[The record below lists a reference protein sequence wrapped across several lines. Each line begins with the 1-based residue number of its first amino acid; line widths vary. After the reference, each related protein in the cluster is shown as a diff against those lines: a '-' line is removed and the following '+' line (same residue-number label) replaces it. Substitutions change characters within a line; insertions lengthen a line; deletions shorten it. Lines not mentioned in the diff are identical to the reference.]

1 MPTRRT
7 TWSWS
12 SCLFPTPLRPGDRVA
27 VPAPA
32 GPILPEIAR
41 AGLALLAERYQVGV
55 DDAIFERT
63 GFLAGSD
70 ERRAD
75 ELNRYMND
83 PDIRAIIP
91 ARGGYGMMRILE
103 MLDPGALHRDPK
115 PIMGFSDITV
125 LHAWCA
131 RTAQVR
137 PIHGPMVQQLPRL
150 PRTDL
155 EWMFRILEDPAPPGP
170 IPAELERGGDRGGGT
185 VEGRLVGGNLELL
198 TRLIGTPWQLDLGA
212 TILMI
217 EDVGERPYRI
227 DRMLTQLKLSGQL
240 EGVRAAAIGDF
251 LRSEEQ
257 DGSPPSAREV
267 IEERLAAFEIP
278 AVFGVPIGHGDRNLA
293 LPIGAKCAV
302 DLTEGKLI
310 LEEGAVGPG

>member
-1 MPTRRT
+1 MPTKKI

-12 SCLFPTPLRPGDRVA
+12 SCLFPVALRPGDRVA

-32 GPILPEIAR
+32 GPILPEVAR
-41 AGLALLAERYQVGV
+41 AGLDLLAQRYEVVV

-75 ELNRYMND
+75 ELNRYLAD

-91 ARGGYGMMRILE
+91 ARGGYGVMRILE

-115 PIMGFSDITV
+115 PIMGFSDVTA
-125 LHAWCA
+125 LSAWCA

-150 PRTDL
+150 PAEDL
-155 EWMFRILEDPAPPGP
+155 AWMFRMLEDPSPPGP
-170 IPAELERGGDRGGGT
+170 IPAALTRTGDRGGGT
-185 VEGRLVGGNLELL
+185 LEGRLVGGNLEIL
-198 TRLIGTPWQLDLGA
+198 TRLLGTPWQLDLGA
-212 TILMI
+212 AILLF

-227 DRMLTQLKLSGQL
+227 DRMLTQLELAGQL
-240 EGVRAAAIGDF
+240 ESVRAAAIGEL
-251 LRSEEQ
+251 LRCEEA
-257 DGSPPSAREV
+257 DGSPPSAHEV
-267 IEERLAAFEIP
+267 VEERLAAFEIP
-278 AVFGVPIGHGDRNLA
+278 AVTGLPVGHGDRNLA
-293 LPIGAKCAV
+293 LPIGGKCAV

-310 LEEGAVGPG
+310 LEEGAVH

>member
-12 SCLFPTPLRPGDRVA
+12 SCLFPAPLRPGDRVA
-27 VPAPA
+27 IPAPA
-32 GPILPEIAR
+32 GPILPELAR
-41 AGLALLAERYQVGV
+41 PGLELLAQRYQLVV
-55 DDAIFERT
+55 DEAIFERT

-75 ELNRYMND
+75 EMNRYLSD
-83 PDIRAIIP
+83 PDIRAILP
-91 ARGGYGMMRILE
+91 ARGGYGVMRILE

-115 PIMGFSDITV
+115 PIVGFSDITA
-125 LHAWCA
+125 LHAWAA

-150 PRTDL
+150 PREDM
-155 EWMFRILEDPAPPGP
+155 EWLFRILEDPEAPGA
-170 IPAELERGGDRGGGT
+170 IPAELTRAGDRGGGT
-185 VEGRLVGGNLELL
+185 VEGRLVGGNLEIL
-198 TRLIGTPWQLDLGA
+198 TRLIGTPWQQDLGA
-212 TILMI
+212 SVLLM

-227 DRMLTQLKLSGQL
+227 DRMLTQLKLAGQL
-240 EGVRAAAIGDF
+240 EGVRAVAVGDL
-251 LRSEEQ
+251 LRCEEE
-257 DGSPPSAREV
+257 DGSPPSAFDV
-267 IEERLAAFEIP
+267 VEERLASFEIP
-278 AVFGVPIGHGDRNLA
+278 AVTGVPVGHGNRNLA

-310 LEEGAVGPG
+310 LEEGAVGAA